1 MYSFTSYLDNT
12 THTYT
17 HTHTRMSTTS
27 SETKNLDNLNPEQ
40 IFVAFSNLTSQNVEP
55 NSEPIL
61 EHYSAMNKKLGISHL
76 SGFNYYRKLQ
86 EHIDNNLRAKALWEI
101 LNKKAA
107 NRVYNQQ
114 QTCKNQKIVIIGAG
128 PIGLRMAVEG
138 LLLGAEVHVI
148 EKRTSFTRNNVAH
161 LWHFTIEDF
170 KMLGVKKLYG
180 GFCAGNINHISIRRV
195 QCIFLQISLILGVQ
209 FHSPLEYVDIIE
221 PDEGG
226 KHKWRLELDQPG
238 HPVAKL
244 DFDFIIAADGART
257 KFRTLI
263 PHTIRPGKLCLG
275 ITANFVNMRTQKEM
289 EVQSIAGVA
298 AIYDQQFF
306 RSLKSEKDIELEN
319 IVYYKDDT
327 HYFVMTARKKN
338 LLAKKVFVTDGKEL
352 GDLCRRENIDYPMLI
367 EYVKEVNDFATGLE
381 LDFYIKKNGRPD
393 VSLFDFSRRAVST
406 NACRM
411 FQRHGATMTVLLIGD
426 SLIEPFWPLG
436 TGLALGVLTVL
447 DAAWFIKGFAEAVL
461 SPLELIVYRESLFKL
476 LNSEFNSNN
485 LLKPF
490 SNYTIDPSTRYPNF
504 QLLTKISTE
513 LQQKY
518 KFLLVK
524 DVGSKWQGVHT
535 ASTTAVNL
543 EVNNTVPTQSIVS
556 NKPKNL
562 QEELQSKFKDKSAQN
577 KKSNIATGQ
586 ITQMQSWFKEA
597 LTDSSIQIEKGN
609 FWATFTDGNAFAFI
623 ISRFR
628 PDLMDFKNAKEMNP
642 HERLEKVFRIADEH
656 FGISPVFNA
665 SKFLFHPDQLEVIY
679 YLLQWYDYFKNEP
692 LNPKNTLTR
701 FYNRFTKRKHGGT
714 KRDSK
719 LRGDAI
725 SLFANKQERSDT
737 LCRKCNKFIYT
748 TEKVSAEGF
757 FFHRTCFTCEFK
769 NCNTQLTS
777 NNCSVYHNED
787 NTITFLCPY
796 HFSSI
801 ESADF
806 ATGCHTLKHVKDMS
820 HLTTEQ
826 IASAASDIR
835 NRSITVNQ
843 SGNSP
848 VKQVRPILSNK
859 DSLKKRSSS
868 QPILDS
874 PTLPQRSVAD
884 QEPKTEPAIP
894 IVISPVNDSESNKP
908 TTDIQKLVTPEPTLE
923 TTKPILASQKQTK
936 DTHKPIE
943 NTHKSP
949 EHAEALIPFIPAK
962 PSKYNNRVEE
972 TQTVSSNPY
981 RARLRSENV
990 TIDTSPVLPRVAPNE
1005 STDIIPP
1012 VEKVIQNLVSPS
1024 KLAGYDLKDGVS
1036 LRTKSQPGGKP
1047 QKKSSYEPNLSR
1059 SRLRAVTNHL
1069 QAKQSS
1075 PLADTVVS
1083 DTPKPR
1089 LSNYPSHANR
1099 TSMTDLY
1106 DNREENDDVGP
1117 NVEVFHRYLK
1127 NRSQSS
1133 ESLLRGSFN
1142 STNEHFNPRAA
1153 TKGSKNKQRRVTEG
1167 QAELGDKAKRL
1178 SQVKEAIEKHPMKS
1192 RNSIE
1197 IQALKAEQSSL
1208 ESEIAGE
1215 EKLILKSPEVGK
1227 CVTKPQQQH
1236 RRQQIPLTQGHV
1248 KGAKIQPE
1256 ICQLESVASIECET
1270 PKAELP
1276 RPEFELP
1283 IDKMRNRLSAVGQ
1296 NSLYRSKRYRGT
1308 RLMSTQPPQQP
1319 AVSADAIVL
1328 TQSSVDDDEADD
1340 AMQAQNQKEQDA
1352 FRRAIELDEEMDLLQ
1367 QTLLLLE
1374 EKGKYYES
1382 KIRNTEDANDENTVR
1397 YLREWSEIIDSK
1409 NALIRRDRDMSLEF
1423 KEFQLRDELFRVE
1436 NELRKKQ
1443 ETDAH
1448 FTGVESK
1455 ALINEK
1461 MTIVE
1466 EMDELVAQIDQ
1477 ERINER
1483 EEDAYR
1489 KSMLPLAFQTF
1500 SDGIMSDA
1508 VFVENPKGFRSRF
1521 NK

>member
-1 MYSFTSYLDNT
+1 
-12 THTYT
+12 
-17 HTHTRMSTTS
+17 MSTTS

-40 IFVAFSNLTSQNVEP
+40 IFIAFSNLTSQNVEP

-61 EHYSAMNKKLGISHL
+61 EHYSVMNKKLGISHL
-76 SGFNYYRKLQ
+76 SGFSYYRKLQ
-86 EHIDNNLRAKALWEI
+86 EHIDNNLRAKAMWEI
-101 LNKKAA
+101 LNKKSA

-114 QTCKNQKIVIIGAG
+114 HTCQNQKIAIIGAG
-128 PIGLRMAVEG
+128 PIGLRMAIEG

-148 EKRTSFTRNNVAH
+148 EKRISFTRNNVAH

-180 GFCAGNINHISIRRV
+180 GFCAGNINHISIRRI

-209 FHSPLEYVDIIE
+209 FHAPLEYVDIIE

-226 KHKWRLELDQPG
+226 KHKWRLKLDQPD
-238 HPVAKL
+238 HPVAEL

-263 PHTIRPGKLCLG
+263 PHTIKPGKLCLG

-381 LDFYIKKNGRPD
+381 VDFYIKRDGRPD

-411 FQRHGATMTVLLIGD
+411 FQRHGATMTVLLVGD

-436 TGLALGVLTVL
+436 TGLALGVLAVL

-504 QLLTKISTE
+504 QLLTKVSAE

-518 KFLLVK
+518 KFLFVK
-524 DVGSKWQGVHT
+524 DIGSEWQGVHT
-535 ASTTAVNL
+535 ASTTAINL
-543 EVNNTVPTQSIVS
+543 EVNNNNTVPNRSVVS

-562 QEELQSKFKDKSAQN
+562 QEELQSKFKDKPAQQKN
-577 KKSNIATGQ
+577 SNIATGQ
-586 ITQMQSWFKEA
+586 ITQMQNWFKEA
-597 LTDSSIQIEKGN
+597 LADSSIHINKGN
-609 FWATFTDGNAFAFI
+609 FWATFTDGNAFAYI
-623 ISRFR
+623 ISRFK
-628 PDLMDFKNAKEMNP
+628 PDLLDFKDAKEMSP
-642 HERLEKVFRIADEH
+642 HERLEKVFKIADEH

-679 YLLQWYDYFKNEP
+679 YLLQWYDYFKNEA
-692 LNPKNTLTR
+692 LNSKYNTISRL
-701 FYNRFTKRKHGGT
+701 YNRLTKRKHGGT

-719 LRGDAI
+719 PRGDSK
-725 SLFANKQERSDT
+725 SLFANKQEGPDT
-737 LCRKCNKFIYT
+737 LCRVCNKFIYT
-748 TEKVSAEGF
+748 TEKISAEGL

-787 NTITFLCPY
+787 LTITFLCPY

-806 ATGCHTLKHVKDMS
+806 ATGCHTLKHVKNRP

-826 IASAASDIR
+826 IASTASDIR
-835 NRSITVNQ
+835 NRSITVDQ
-843 SGNSP
+843 SGDSP
-848 VKQVRPILSNK
+848 VKQVLPILSNK
-859 DSLKKRSSS
+859 SSKKRPSS

-874 PTLPQRSVAD
+874 PTLPQRPIAD
-884 QEPKTEPAIP
+884 PEPKTGPTIP
-894 IVISPVNDSESNKP
+894 IATSPVNNTESSKPITHIQKPPTPEPPLESNK
-908 TTDIQKLVTPEPTLE
+908 LVTAL
-923 TTKPILASQKQTK
+923 QKQTGN
-936 DTHKPIE
+936 THKPTETIPD
-943 NTHKSP
+943 TV
-949 EHAEALIPFIPAK
+949 PFIPVK
-962 PSKYNNRVEE
+962 PSKYNNKVPEP
-972 TQTVSSNPY
+972 QAVPSIPY
-981 RARLRSENV
+981 RSRQRSTNV
-990 TIDTSPVLPRVAPNE
+990 TIDNSPVLPRVTPNDKTNT
-1005 STDIIPP
+1005 SPP

-1024 KLAGYDLKDGVS
+1024 KLIGYDLKEGVS
-1036 LRTKSQPGGKP
+1036 LRTQSQPGGKP

-1059 SRLRAVTNHL
+1059 SRVRAVTNHF
-1069 QAKQSS
+1069 QSQQSS
-1075 PLADTVVS
+1075 PLDDMVVS
-1083 DTPKPR
+1083 DTCKPR
-1089 LSNYPSHANR
+1089 LSNYPSRANR
-1099 TSMTDLY
+1099 TSMGNLF

-1117 NVEVFHRYLK
+1117 NVQVFHRFNIFK
-1127 NRSQSS
+1127 AQSS

-1153 TKGSKNKQRRVTEG
+1153 TKGTKSRQRRVTEG
-1167 QAELGDKAKRL
+1167 QAMLGDKAKRL

-1192 RNSIE
+1192 RYSIE
-1197 IQALKAEQSSL
+1197 LQALKAEQSSL
-1208 ESEIAGE
+1208 ESEIIE
-1215 EKLILKSPEVGK
+1215 EENVISRSPEVSNYA
-1227 CVTKPQQQH
+1227 TKQPQQQ
-1236 RRQQIPLTQGHV
+1236 PLTQGHV
-1248 KGAKIQPE
+1248 EGAKIQPE
-1256 ICQLESVASIECET
+1256 ICQLESIASIECET
-1270 PKAELP
+1270 PKTEFPPPELL
-1276 RPEFELP
+1276 LP
-1283 IDKMRNRLSAVGQ
+1283 IGMRNRLSALGQ
-1296 NSLYRSKRYRGT
+1296 NSLYRSKRYRST
-1308 RLMSTQPPQQP
+1308 RIVTTEPPQQP
-1319 AVSADAIVL
+1319 AVSTDPMTL
-1328 TQSSVDDDEADD
+1328 TQSSVDDDETDE

-1352 FRRAIELDEEMDLLQ
+1352 FKRAIELDEEMDLLQ
-1367 QTLLLLE
+1367 QRLLLLE
-1374 EKGKYYES
+1374 EKGKYYECR
-1382 KIRNTEDANDENTVR
+1382 IRNTDDTNDENMVR
-1397 YLREWSEIIDSK
+1397 YLKEWSDIINSK
-1409 NALIRRDRDMSLEF
+1409 NSLIRLDRDLSLEF

-1448 FTGVESK
+1448 FMGVESK

-1461 MTIVE
+1461 MTIIE

-1477 ERINER
+1477 ENIKER
-1483 EEDAYR
+1483 EEDDYR
-1489 KSMLPLAFQTF
+1489 KSMLPLAFQSF
-1500 SDGIMSDA
+1500 NDGIMSDA
-1508 VFVENPKGFRSRF
+1508 VFVENPKGFRNKF